1 MERIRS
7 ALEHA
12 SGYLTQHPEE
22 AEYTDSPATATLEG
36 GLRVSVAGPA
46 GEVIATDM
54 PTSVGGEAS
63 APSAGWLLRAAEAAC
78 VTTLIAMRAAALGVA
93 LDRVVVVADSRSDDR
108 GILGLAADVPAGP
121 LSARVAVS
129 IAAADGVPTADLEA
143 IVHWA
148 VSHCPVV
155 DAVRRAIPVS
165 VEITVG

>member
-1 MERIRS
+1 MERIRT
-7 ALEHA
+7 ALENA
-12 SGYLTQHPEE
+12 SGYLTQHPDE

-54 PTSVGGEAS
+54 PTSVGGQAS

-78 VTTLIAMRAAALGVA
+78 VTTLIAMRAAALGITLGRVE
-93 LDRVVVVADSRSDDR
+93 VVVDSRSDDR

-121 LSARVAVS
+121 LSARVSVS
-129 IAAADGVPTADLEA
+129 IAADGVPPADLEA
-143 IVHWA
+143 VVHWA

-155 DAVRRAIPVS
+155 DAVRRATPVR
-165 VEITVG
+165 VEISAG